1 MRHTLTY
8 IAQRGLTYVYR
19 RRIPK
24 GLHKAFSKAAG
35 SYVVITLKTKDKY
48 EAHVRGSEIHKIF
61 DANVANAKAG
71 VPLRPFTYERPPI
84 TKEEAAKL
92 LLQELW
98 GNKDLDL
105 DGTGF
110 DTDDVAL
117 SALQDLLSD
126 HLEENPGS
134 IETLINVNKLAHG
147 NTIDEPITPSLVVHL
162 YLEAK
167 NKLHDSVFRKPVDGA
182 LKAFIHHC
190 GDLDLRYAKKIRAK
204 KFIDKLQFEGLSNQT
219 IKRRLGALS
228 AAVNSYKNYH
238 TDDSSININNIFMG
252 HHLEDTTKKREEL
265 SPETIITL
273 QSNPVAPNVDD
284 VGAIIDILLDTGL
297 RISECAG
304 LMWTDVHLEEDIP
317 YLSITQHPHRSLK
330 TKSSAR
336 DIPLVGK
343 PFAQFKQRQRQAYKS
358 RFVFPRWNKRGITN
372 GNSVSASVNKR
383 LRKLESN
390 ISAHSLR
397 HTFVTRMR
405 DVEAPLEVI
414 QYILGHRIPGEA
426 MTGGYGSKKLLSLKH
441 RYILMIAGFAA
452 KTS

>member
-1 MRHTLTY
+1 MIHTITY
-8 IAQRGLTYVYR
+8 ITQRGLTYVYR

-24 GLHKAFSKAAG
+24 GLHKAFDKAAG
-35 SYVVITLKTKDKY
+35 SYVVVTLKTKDKY

-71 VPLRPFTYERPPI
+71 VPLRPFTYERSPI
-84 TKEEAAKL
+84 TKEEAAHF

-98 GNKDLDL
+98 GSKDLGL
-105 DGTGF
+105 ESAPF
-110 DTDDVAL
+110 DDVAL
-117 SALQDLLSD
+117 SVLRDLISD
-126 HLEENPGS
+126 HYEKNSET
-134 IETLINVNKLAHG
+134 IETLINANKLAQG
-147 NTIDEPITPSLVVHL
+147 ETIDEPITPSLVVHL

-252 HHLEDTTKKREEL
+252 HHLEDTTKKREEP

-304 LMWTDVHLEEDIP
+304 LMWTDVHLDEDIP
-317 YLSITQHPHRSLK
+317 YLSITRHPHRSLK

-358 RFVFPRWNKRGITN
+358 KFVFPRWNKRGITN

-383 LRKLESN
+383 LRKLETN

-441 RYILMIAGFAA
+441 RYILMIAGFDAQ
-452 KTS
+452 TS